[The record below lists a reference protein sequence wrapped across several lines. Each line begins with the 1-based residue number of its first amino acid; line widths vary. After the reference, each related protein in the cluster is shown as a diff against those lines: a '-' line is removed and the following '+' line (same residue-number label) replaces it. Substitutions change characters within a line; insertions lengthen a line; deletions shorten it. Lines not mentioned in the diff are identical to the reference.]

1 MNSKFPH
8 RRANMRER
16 ANECAHDK
24 ADEFM
29 DTEGNDAVMMYLN
42 KESRSILKRTIY
54 HNEL

>member
-1 MNSKFPH
+1 
-8 RRANMRER
+8 MRER
-16 ANECAHDK
+16 ADECAQDK

-54 HNEL
+54 PYEL